1 LQFPKLSELGIK
13 SSQRAKRDLEVASE
27 AVPDE
32 TNKGDRQI
40 QVVGKELPISD
51 YFERATKQLDDGAV
65 GTSPQ
70 HKHATD
76 PETSDPEAKPSRT
89 DGGVEKCLDSNSPK
103 EVEQNLADST
113 PDQQAP
119 TNKEDERGR
128 SQDDTGQSSKR
139 NCKNLDILTLVQTSG
154 DTTTLSERLQSNGI
168 SNHVNDPSSTE
179 ESYPSMLQN
188 YTHIPPPDQSHP
200 EPPSTTLDTLLE
212 ACSILLP
219 TKPFPLPLPL
229 QHKAET
235 QKPHLWN
242 TNTIAQE
249 TLIPTLTEPSSSIW
263 MYPVNEDGVVRYV
276 TGPPVK
282 KRRIWKP
289 RYRPKPVQYEK
300 LFEELLYSDLDPMA
314 SVAPSFYFNDEAG
327 LPGEYQSFVDR
338 VELSADSTYA
348 IAATD
353 SGTAYFSNNTV
364 YQPNDAVLQELQE
377 SYQDEVSREM
387 LLSDELDEDSDTL
400 SDVVLFDRA
409 LQEEAVAESIP
420 TNRFNVGEEHSALET
435 YGVSSEI
442 PFDDNWWKDRRRRM

>member
-1 LQFPKLSELGIK
+1 LSELGIK
-13 SSQRAKRDLEVASE
+13 SSQRAKRDLEVVSE
-27 AVPDE
+27 AVPDD

-51 YFERATKQLDDGAV
+51 YFQRATKQVDDGV
-65 GTSPQ
+65 LGTSPQ
-70 HKHATD
+70 HKHGTD
-76 PETSDPEAKPSRT
+76 PETSNPEAKPSGT
-89 DGGVEKCLDSNSPK
+89 DGGVEETLDSNSPK
-103 EVEQNLADST
+103 EVQQNLADST

-119 TNKEDERGR
+119 TNKENERGR
-128 SQDDTGQSSKR
+128 SQADAGQSGKR
-139 NCKNLDILTLVQTSG
+139 NSKNLDLLTLVQTSG
-154 DTTTLSERLQSNGI
+154 DTTTLSERLQSNDI
-168 SNHVNDPSSTE
+168 SNHATEPSSTE

-188 YTHIPPPDQSHP
+188 YTHIPPPDQSPP

-235 QKPHLWN
+235 VQKPHLWN
-242 TNTIAQE
+242 TKTVAQE
-249 TLIPTLTEPSSSIW
+249 TLIPTLTEPSSSSIW

-276 TGPPVK
+276 SGPPVK

-300 LFEELLYSDLDPMA
+300 VFEEHLYGDLDPMA
-314 SVAPSFYFNDEAG
+314 SIAPSFYFNDEAG
-327 LPGEYQSFVDR
+327 LPGEQSFVDR
-338 VELSADSTYA
+338 GDLSADSTYA
-348 IAATD
+348 MAATD

-377 SYQDEVSREM
+377 SYQDELSREM

-400 SDVVLFDRA
+400 SDVVLFENRA
-409 LQEEAVAESIP
+409 LQEEEVAESIP
-420 TNRFNVGEEHSALET
+420 TNRFNVGEGHSAFET